1 MINTIKKI
9 YLQEYSFIYLILASL
24 LIIPLILAFL
34 FTVFSMPWTDIYMLN
49 FCTNTTCVEEFS
61 TKYLGAFSWYGN
73 WLSVSYNITTILGVA
88 IAVLTYHKTKQ
99 SQAISNHFSNVEL
112 FKNYT
117 SEEILKSEWLSIA
130 SFDLMVWYLKIY
142 PESKLGNMQCSSEYT
157 ESINSLA
164 KCISNSNDGTYDQ
177 KKTRTG
183 YQFTTHQKS
192 VNKIYRSLGIKIKE
206 TNRLSFY
213 EIEGEILNLIDKVNK
228 TFPNAQKFD
237 KFPTR
242 SYK

>member
-1 MINTIKKI
+1 MIDTIKKI
-9 YLQEYSFIYLILASL
+9 CHQEYSFIYFILAL
-24 LIIPLILAFL
+24 LLLFPLLLALVFTALSIP
-34 FTVFSMPWTDIYMLN
+34 WREIYVLN
-49 FCTNTTCVEEFS
+49 FCTNTKCVEDFS
-61 TKYLGAFSWYGN
+61 TTYLGAFSWYGN
-73 WLSVSYNITTILGVA
+73 WLSASYNVTTILGVA

-99 SQAISNHFSNVEL
+99 SQAISNHFSNVDL

-117 SEEILKSEWLSIA
+117 SEEISKSEWLSIA

-142 PESKLGNMQCSSEYT
+142 PESKLGNMQCSSEYI
-157 ESINSLA
+157 ENINALA
-164 KCISNSNDGTYDQ
+164 KCISDSNDGTYNQ
-177 KKTRTG
+177 KKLG
-183 YQFTTHQKS
+183 YQFSTHQKS

-228 TFPNAQKFD
+228 TFPNLQKFT